1 MQLHSALFA
10 WLLMDRVRDAIQW
23 NGVGLDGRGVR
34 VAVIDTGIDLEHP
47 DLRGKVDVESS
58 ESCCLAGSIADV
70 HGHGTHIAGIIAGSG
85 EASGGKYRGIA
96 PGVELIVLKVGSEMS
111 AISNDVAQAVL
122 RAVEMGADII
132 NYSGGER
139 GYAAGPPPWKWPTRL
154 NKRDSAFRYA
164 AEKGV
169 LCVAAA
175 GNDGPSP
182 GTVVRPGNLSE
193 VLSVGAQ
200 APPDYR
206 VAPASARGPLYLDD
220 SMRGGVARAD
230 PDRDHRS
237 DSLKPDVV
245 VPGGE
250 SSDPLEEA
258 LHLIGIGRGGVVAPR
273 SRTGVLLGIDPG
285 DPGCSYARVVG
296 TSQATAVVTGLA
308 ALLLELGRR
317 SGFDWG
323 SNVGGA
329 LRAILR
335 ASALRL
341 AVDGPDDWGYG
352 ALLWPNVVAT
362 LDDCANSPVRR
373 ANVLSGPQL
382 HLET

>member
-1 MQLHSALFA
+1 MQLHPALFA
-10 WLLMDRVRDAIQW
+10 WHFMDRVRGAIQW
-23 NGVGLDGRGVR
+23 DGAGLDGRGVR
-34 VAVIDTGIDLEHP
+34 VAVLDTGIDLEHP
-47 DLRGKVDVESS
+47 DLRGRVDVESS
-58 ESCCLAGSIADV
+58 ESCCLSGSIADV

-85 EASGGKYRGIA
+85 EASDGRYRGIA
-96 PGVELIVLKVGSEMS
+96 PGVELIVLKVGSGMS

-122 RAVEMGADII
+122 RAVELGADII
-132 NYSGGER
+132 NYSGGEH

-164 AEKGV
+164 VEKGV

-175 GNDGPSP
+175 GNEGPSP

-193 VLSVGAQ
+193 VLSVGAL
-200 APPDYR
+200 APPDYH
-206 VAPASARGPLYLDD
+206 VAEASARGPLYLDD
-220 SMRGGVARAD
+220 FMRGGVARAD
-230 PDRDHRS
+230 PDIDRRS
-237 DSLKPDVV
+237 QSVKPDVV

-250 SSDPLEEA
+250 ASDALEET

-273 SRTGVLLGIDPG
+273 SRAGMLLGIDPG
-285 DPGCSYARVVG
+285 DPDCPYARVVG

-317 SGFDWG
+317 DGFDWG

-329 LRAILR
+329 MREILR

-341 AVDGPDDWGYG
+341 DVDGPEDWGHG
-352 ALLWPNVVAT
+352 ALLWPSIVAT
-362 LDDCANSPVRR
+362 LDDCATSPVRR